1 MRSQLYIPLARDG
14 HGDSVKGKASESEID
29 LDKNLQTG
37 ITVINHSFHHSTKGK
52 LGREQRRGHTVD
64 GNGNGFGQ
72 LVTICTNERGYF
84 AQRINLEIVLGKFTW
99 WLCINN
105 FEIKPVSF
113 GYHSNGS
120 GTRIALCLALGVSSQ
135 SHVQAN
141 IVFLTS

>member
-1 MRSQLYIPLARDG
+1 M
-14 HGDSVKGKASESEID
+14 KGKVSESEID
-29 LDKNLQTG
+29 LNRNLQPG
-37 ITVINHSFHHSTKGK
+37 ITVINNSFHHSTKGK
-52 LGREQRRGHTVD
+52 LGREQRRGRTVD

-72 LVTICTNERGYF
+72 LVTICTNERGDF

-99 WLCINN
+99 WLCVNN

-120 GTRIALCLALGVSSQ
+120 GTRIALGLALRVSFQSQ
-135 SHVQAN
+135 VQAD